1 MDVNSRSKKQQR
13 RIGKYVL
20 LERLGFGGMSRVFSA
35 IADDTQGKVALK
47 ITPVDNNSDVEFIDF
62 QREVA
67 IGRRLQHPHVVSAI
81 ECGCCD
87 GRLFLAMPI
96 VEGATLSNMTR
107 LRDPLRKPASQRSR
121 VFDDEWALPW
131 VEGNWPHLARI
142 AAQLSSA
149 LAACHAAGVIH
160 RDIKPSNILMD
171 RDGDVFLA
179 DFGLA
184 VMHGQP
190 SRFEV
195 TNKDGTARYL
205 PPEVFSKQRDGRS
218 DIYSLGLTLHE
229 LATGRKPW
237 GNIHHEVIRATRTEF
252 RVPSVRSI
260 RPEVPIELAACIDQ
274 AAADKPGRRFQ
285 TADAMQQAFLAAAS
299 RMPSDRLVA
308 PIKIASKSIAR

>member
-1 MDVNSRSKKQQR
+1 MDVNAQSGKRQQR
-13 RIGKYVL
+13 IGRYVL
-20 LERLGFGGMSRVFSA
+20 FERLGFGGMSRVFSA
-35 IADDTQGKVALK
+35 IADDTRAKVALK
-47 ITPVDNNSDVEFIDF
+47 VTPVDNNSDVEFVDF

-67 IGRRLQHPHVVSAI
+67 IGRRLQHAHVVSAI

-87 GRLFLAMPI
+87 GHLFLAMPI

-107 LRDPLRKPASQRSR
+107 LRDPLRQPASQRSR

-131 VEGNWPHLARI
+131 VEGNWPHLACI
-142 AAQLSSA
+142 ATQLSSA
-149 LAACHAAGVIH
+149 LNACHAAGVMH

-171 RDGDVFLA
+171 RDGDVYLA

-184 VMHGQP
+184 VMQDRP
-190 SRFEV
+190 SRFAL

-205 PPEVFSKQRDGRS
+205 PPEVFSKQRDARS

-237 GNIHHEVIRATRTEF
+237 GNVHHEVIRASRPEY
-252 RVPSVRSI
+252 RVPSVRSV

-274 AAADKPGRRFQ
+274 AAADEPERRSQ
-285 TADAMQQAFLAAAS
+285 TAAAMQQAFLAAATHMS
-299 RMPSDRLVA
+299 SERLVTRV
-308 PIKIASKSIAR
+308 KTGSRSIAR